1 MQRPS
6 PQSLSLT
13 ILKDWDGGSAA
24 AGVEWGAPKGAD
36 RNPSRGG
43 PEGHFAPGLPLQKRG
58 LSMFREW

>member
-43 PEGHFAPGLPLQKRG
+43 ARGPLCSRAASSKAG
-58 LSMFREW
+58 AFHV